1 MQVEYEGENMGFCNS
16 CGRPVYKGNFG
27 TNEDGSENE
36 DYCKDC
42 FQNGEFT
49 EPDINVNEMIIK
61 VAKQMIEKNP
71 MLREE
76 DATGL
81 LINFIPHL
89 KRWCPDPDEEELS
102 EEEEQMGY
110 RTYMQ

>member
-1 MQVEYEGENMGFCNS
+1 LIIRIFKTCEGENMGFCNS

-61 VAKQMIEKNP
+61 VAKQMIEKHQEYIVENGVD
-71 MLREE
+71 L
-76 DATGL
+76 
-81 LINFIPHL
+81 
-89 KRWCPDPDEEELS
+89 DEIANWNWNE
-102 EEEEQMGY
+102 
-110 RTYMQ
+110 

>member
-1 MQVEYEGENMGFCNS
+1 MKVKIWDFVILVEGLFIK
-16 CGRPVYKGNFG
+16 V
-27 TNEDGSENE
+27 TL
-36 DYCKDC
+36 
-42 FQNGEFT
+42 
-49 EPDINVNEMIIK
+49 EPIK

-89 KRWCPDPDEEELS
+89 KRWCPDPDEEELY

>member
-1 MQVEYEGENMGFCNS
+1 
-16 CGRPVYKGNFG
+16 
-27 TNEDGSENE
+27 
-36 DYCKDC
+36 
-42 FQNGEFT
+42 
-49 EPDINVNEMIIK
+49 MIIK

-89 KRWCPDPDEEELS
+89 KRWCPDPDEEELF